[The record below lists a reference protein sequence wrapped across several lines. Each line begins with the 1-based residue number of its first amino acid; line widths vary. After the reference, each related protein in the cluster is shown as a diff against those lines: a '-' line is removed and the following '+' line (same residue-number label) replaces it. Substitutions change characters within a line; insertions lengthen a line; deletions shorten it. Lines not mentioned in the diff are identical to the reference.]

1 MISAYKLSFAVVEI
15 VVPLLKPVLGRVLP
29 HMGAVKLDNMQ
40 WVFANGGLSSTHD
53 AIVHHLGP
61 FNNFV

>member
-1 MISAYKLSFAVVEI
+1 MISSYKLSFAVVEI
-15 VVPLLKPVLGRVLP
+15 VPLLKPMLGRVLP
-29 HMGAVKLDNMQ
+29 LMGAVKLDNMQ

>member
-15 VVPLLKPVLGRVLP
+15 VPLLKPVLGRVLP
-29 HMGAVKLDNMQ
+29 LMGAVKLDNMQ
-40 WVFANGGLSSTHD
+40 WVFANGGLSLTHD
-53 AIVHHLGP
+53 AIVHYLGP

>member
-1 MISAYKLSFAVVEI
+1 MISSYKLSFAVVEI
-15 VVPLLKPVLGRVLP
+15 VPLLKPVLGRVLP
-29 HMGAVKLDNMQ
+29 LMGAVKLDNMQ
-40 WVFANGGLSSTHD
+40 WVFANGELSSTHD